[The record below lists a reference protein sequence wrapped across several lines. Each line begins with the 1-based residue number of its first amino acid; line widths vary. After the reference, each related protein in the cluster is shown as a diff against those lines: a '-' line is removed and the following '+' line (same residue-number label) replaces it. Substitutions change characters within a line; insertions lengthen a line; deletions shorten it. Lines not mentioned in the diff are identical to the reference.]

1 MLLALLYH
9 KIGNGKYANP
19 LESLDAH
26 FQWIASHYSTVLPGD
41 PLGGKLSVCLTFD
54 DAFFDFY
61 HTVFPLLK
69 KYHLKAVLAVPTAY
83 IADHSTLSNEA
94 RLEKVQ
100 TFPEKAPPIP
110 SPAFCTWS
118 ELKELADS
126 PLIQIASH
134 SLHHRPLT
142 SIHVDSE
149 NELSA
154 SKTLLEEKLG
164 VSVTS
169 FVYPF
174 GSWNKKVHLLA
185 KKHYRYIFRIGNA
198 HNISWKN
205 TNQLLYRINGDQLP
219 KRNFPFAPF
228 FRMKHTA
235 RFILNTAL
243 RK

>member
-19 LESLDAH
+19 LETLEAH
-26 FQWIASHYSTVLPGD
+26 FQWIAAHYPTVLPGE
-41 PLGGKLSVCLTFD
+41 PLSNKVSICLTFD

-61 HTVFPLLK
+61 HSIFPLLK
-69 KYHLKAVLAVPTAY
+69 KYQLKALLAVPTAF
-83 IADHSTLSNEA
+83 IPEETNLSSEE

-110 SPAFCTWS
+110 SPAFCSWK
-118 ELKELADS
+118 ELKELAAS

-134 SLHHRPLT
+134 SLHHRPMT
-142 SIHVDSE
+142 STHIDPE

-154 SKTLLEEKLG
+154 SKALLEEKLG
-164 VSVTS
+164 ISVTS

-174 GSWNKKVHLLA
+174 GLWNQKIHSIA
-185 KKHYRYIFRIGNA
+185 KKHYQYIFRIGNA

-205 TNQLLYRINGDQLP
+205 TNHLLYRINGDELP
-219 KRNFPFAPF
+219 SPKFPFGPLSRF
-228 FRMKHTA
+228 KHSA
-235 RFILNTAL
+235 RFLLNTA
-243 RK
+243 RGK